1 MKTSTIIAVLLIAV
15 GIVAFAYQGF
25 TYTTREKVVDVG
37 PLHVTAEKTKTFPLP
52 PVVGVI
58 AVGTGMALL
67 FAGRKK
73 A

>member
-73 A
+73 V